1 MRGCIALMAV
11 SVLAA
16 AQTPPAQTNVPQD
29 EPARLEQP
37 APDSK
42 AAETA
47 PASVESQSKRIEL
60 NLLGRTNTG
69 AGESRRNENIH
80 FNLVDN
86 NALKELN
93 VRLGTTATILEF
105 RPERGYFGAEYGN
118 APTPVLHLSP
128 LSRVLDGWHGTAF
141 ETLQNS
147 VFSARSFF
155 QVGGVKPAHDN
166 EYGFSTGG
174 ALWRGA
180 HLTLTGSQQKTRGS
194 VNGNV
199 LVPMPDERTPLAT
212 DPVVRAMIS
221 RWLKAYPDE
230 LPNRTDVDPRALNTN
245 SPQRIDSNNG
255 TIRLDQALGRRDRLS
270 FSYNYTSQFVK
281 AFQLV
286 AGQNPN
292 TDTRSHAARIT
303 WAREWDSRTAMEL
316 TAGFDRLGSFLHPEV
331 NAVGPMVSIPGLEG
345 LGPSGIIPVDRS
357 MNTFKEAGTL
367 RHTAGTH
374 QWTAGFQVLRR
385 QLNGL
390 ETDVHRG
397 FYGFSS
403 DFGRSGIQN
412 FLLGAPSQYIQSVGD
427 THRGFRDW
435 EMQFYAG
442 DSWKAT
448 PNLTLQ
454 YSLRYTPVTTPVEVN
469 NLNQIPYQTQSKNFG
484 PMFGIAYRLPDR
496 WGVIR
501 SAYGLHF
508 GEIYPVTFQQV
519 RLSPPGSTKLVV
531 TAPNMLDPL
540 HTPGATTLGNLYLL
554 DPNLSAPYE
563 HQYNF
568 SWEPTLGKNWHL
580 QLGYVGSRAERLLI
594 MWYLNRAVAMP
605 GIPQTTATI
614 NARRPDPNYAEKRW
628 VTNGSRAYFDAMRAS
643 LTTPR
648 WRGLTVDAAYWFSK
662 AIDLGSAYSGTAY
675 DVDSRLSRSQS
686 MFESN
691 KDMKGVSTFDQ
702 PHAFLLHLGYDA
714 PRKAGRWTLSGVVL
728 LKSGSPFTV
737 YSGSDSPG
745 YGNVDGNG
753 GDRPNLLDPSIL
765 GRSIDNP
772 NTSRARLPRSAFS
785 FMSPTDLGG
794 NLGRD
799 TFRRGGYRNVNASLV
814 RRWTLP
820 HETTLA
826 LRAESINLFNTPQFA
841 APGTDVSSANFGQ
854 ITNTLNDGRTF
865 KFGLTVGW

>member
-1 MRGCIALMAV
+1 MRCWVLLMALAP
-11 SVLAA
+11 LAA
-16 AQTPPAQTNVPQD
+16 AQVAAPQSEAPPNPPLRQ
-29 EPARLEQP
+29 EQP
-37 APDSK
+37 GPDTKTADSAP
-42 AAETA
+42 AAE
-47 PASVESQSKRIEL
+47 SQTRRIEL
-60 NLLGRTNTG
+60 NLLGKTNTA
-69 AGESRRNENIH
+69 AGESRRNENVH

-118 APTPVLHLSP
+118 APSAVLHLPP
-128 LSRVLDGWHGTAF
+128 LKAMLDGWHGSAY
-141 ETLQNS
+141 ELLQNS
-147 VFSARSFF
+147 IFSARSFF
-155 QVGGVKPAHDN
+155 QVGGVKPARDN
-166 EYGFSTGG
+166 DYGVSMGG
-174 ALWRGA
+174 RLWRGA

-199 LVPMPDERTPLAT
+199 LVPMPNERTPLAA
-212 DPVVRAMIS
+212 DPAVRALIT

-245 SPQRIDSNNG
+245 SPQRIDSNNA
-255 TIRLDQALGRRDRLS
+255 TVRLDQTLGAGDRLS
-270 FSYNYTSQFVK
+270 LYYNHTSQFVK

-286 AGQNPN
+286 AGQNPD
-292 TDTRSHAARIT
+292 TDTRSHTARIT
-303 WAREWDSRTAMEL
+303 WAHEWDARTAMEL
-316 TAGFDRLGSFLHPEV
+316 TAGFDRLGSFLHSEV

-345 LGPSGIIPVDRS
+345 LGPSGIIPLDRS

-374 QWTAGFQVLRR
+374 QWTAGFQLLRR

-403 DFGRSGIQN
+403 DFGRSAIQN
-412 FLLGAPSQYIQSVGD
+412 FLLGVPSQYIQSIGD

-442 DSWKAT
+442 DDWKVT

-454 YSLRYTPVTTPVEVN
+454 YGLRYTPVTTPVEVN
-469 NLNQIPYQTQSKNFG
+469 NLNQIPYGTQSKNFG

-501 SAYGLHF
+501 SGYGLHF

-519 RLSPPGSTKLVV
+519 RLSPPGSIKEVV

-540 HTPGATTLGNLYLL
+540 NTPGATPLGNLYLL

-568 SWEPTLGKNWHL
+568 SWEAELWNNWHM
-580 QLGYVGSRAERLLI
+580 QLGYVGSRAEKLLI

-605 GIPQTTATI
+605 GIAQTTETI
-614 NARRPDPNYAEKRW
+614 NARRPDPNHAEKRW
-628 VTNGSRAYFDAMRAS
+628 VTNGSRAYFDALRAS

-648 WRGLTVDAAYWFSK
+648 WRGLTLDAAYWFSK

-691 KDMKGVSTFDQ
+691 KDMKGLSTFDQ

-714 PRKAGRWTLSGVVL
+714 PPKAGRWTLSGVVL

-737 YSGSDSPG
+737 YAGSDSPG

-772 NTSRARLPRSAFS
+772 NTSRALLPRSAFS
-785 FMSPTDLGG
+785 FMAPTDLGG

-799 TFRRGGYRNVNASLV
+799 TFRRGGYRNVNAAMV
-814 RRWTLP
+814 RRWILP

-826 LRAESINLFNTPQFA
+826 LRAESINLLNTPQFA
-841 APGTDVSSANFGQ
+841 APGTDLASANFGQ

-865 KFGLTVGW
+865 RFGLSVGW

>member
-1 MRGCIALMAV
+1 MRRLIALLTLAA
-11 SVLAA
+11 LAA
-16 AQTPPAQTNVPQD
+16 AEPPATPSAPPRN
-29 EPARLEQP
+29 EPAGQTQA

-42 AAETA
+42 ATD
-47 PASVESQSKRIEL
+47 SSQGSDSQTKRIEL
-60 NLLGRTNTG
+60 NLLGKTNTS

-118 APTPVLHLSP
+118 APTTVLHLP
-128 LSRVLDGWHGTAF
+128 ALTRALAGWHGTAY
-141 ETLQNS
+141 ESLQNS
-147 VFSARSFF
+147 IFSARSFF

-166 EYGFSTGG
+166 DYGFNLGG

-180 HLTLTGSQQKTRGS
+180 HLSLAASQQKIRGS

-199 LVPMPDERTPLAT
+199 LVPMANERTPLAT
-212 DPVVRAMIS
+212 DPAVRALIA
-221 RWLKAYPDE
+221 RWLKAYPSE
-230 LPNRTDVDPRALNTN
+230 LPNRTDIDPRALNTN
-245 SPQRIDSNNG
+245 SVQQIDSNNG
-255 TIRLDQALGRRDRLS
+255 TLRLDQSAGPRDRIAL
-270 FSYNYTSQFVK
+270 SYNFTSQYVK
-281 AFQLV
+281 AFELV

-292 TDTRSHAARIT
+292 TDTRSHTARIT
-303 WAREWDSRTAMEL
+303 WARNWDARTALEL
-316 TAGFDRLGSFLHPEV
+316 SAGFDRIGSFLHPEV
-331 NAVGPMVSIPGLEG
+331 NSVGPMVSIPGLET
-345 LGPSGIIPVDRS
+345 LGPLGIIPIRRAQ
-357 MNTFKEAGTL
+357 NLFKQAGTL

-374 QWTAGFQVLRR
+374 QWTAGFQLLRR

-403 DFGRSGIQN
+403 DFGHSAIEN
-412 FLLGAPSQYIQSVGD
+412 FLLGTPSQYIQSIGD

-442 DSWKAT
+442 DSWKLT
-448 PNLTLQ
+448 PKLTVQ

-469 NLNQIPYQTQSKNFG
+469 NRNQIPYGTQLLNLG
-484 PMFGIAYRLPDR
+484 PMAGLAYRLPER
-496 WGVIR
+496 WGVLR

-519 RLSPPGSTKLVV
+519 RFSPPGSTKVVV
-531 TAPNMLDPL
+531 TAPNLLDPL
-540 HTPGATTLGNLYLL
+540 NTPGTDPRGNLYLL
-554 DPNLSAPYE
+554 DPNLRAPYE

-568 SWEPTLGKNWHL
+568 SWEPDLSKKWHM
-580 QLGYVGSRAERLLI
+580 QLGYVGSRADKLLI
-594 MWYLNRAVAMP
+594 MWYLNRAVATP

-614 NARRPDPNYAEKRW
+614 NERRPDQRYAEKRF
-628 VTNGSRAYFDAMRAS
+628 VTNGSRAYFDALRLS
-643 LTTPR
+643 LAMPA
-648 WRGLTVDAAYWFSK
+648 WRGLSMDAAYWFSK
-662 AIDLGSAYSGTAY
+662 AMDLGSAYSGTAY
-675 DVDSRLSRSQS
+675 DIDSRLSRSQS

-702 PHAFLLHLGYDA
+702 PHAFLVHLGYEA
-714 PRKAGRWTLSGVVL
+714 PRKAGRWSLSSVVL

-753 GDRPNLLDPSIL
+753 GDRPNLIDPSIL

-785 FMSPTDLGG
+785 FIAPTSLAG

-799 TFRRGGYRNVNASLV
+799 TFRRGGYRNVNAALV
-814 RRWTLP
+814 RRWSLP
-820 HETTLA
+820 HETNLA

-841 APGTDVSSANFGQ
+841 APGTDLSSPNFGQ
-854 ITNTLNDGRTF
+854 ITNTLNDGRTLR
-865 KFGLTVGW
+865 FGLTVGW